1 MDLKVPSSL
10 NLLRIFNIDYS
21 YNLLFVNCNEKLSRT
36 EELKKRRVI
45 PIRSHF
51 ASIIFLIFTNKYMHK
66 LFFLEKRTDF
76 LRKRHHFLLRLL
88 YKEIKERVLRIIT
101 RRNIRRARAK
111 FLWNLYFIMPNLLS
125 LRGSLWSWLFRVLPN
140 SVPSAKKK
148 GL

>member
-1 MDLKVPSSL
+1 MDLKIPSSL

-36 EELKKRRVI
+36 EELKTRRVI

-101 RRNIRRARAK
+101 KRNIRRARAK
-111 FLWNLYFIMPNLLS
+111 FL
-125 LRGSLWSWLFRVLPN
+125 
-140 SVPSAKKK
+140 
-148 GL
+148 